1 MQFENKQVAQQK
13 PGTAFNVPNS
23 HLSSQQRSMVMS
35 VSSENR
41 TATRSITARDAAQ
54 RMVLV
59 LGVTAMVLFTTQ
71 AFAHH
76 GWAWAEEEQSEL
88 KGTITEI
95 SMAPP
100 HPVLRVK
107 AQDGR
112 LWRVDLGNPNQT
124 QRSGFTGDTAKEGD
138 DITVLGNRTKEPN
151 EAHMKA
157 VRITVGGK
165 QYDMYPERI
174 KE

>member
-1 MQFENKQVAQQK
+1 
-13 PGTAFNVPNS
+13 
-23 HLSSQQRSMVMS
+23 MS
-35 VSSENR
+35 VSSESR
-41 TATRSITARDAAQ
+41 TATRAITITARDVAH
-54 RMVLV
+54 RMVLT
-59 LGVTAMVLFTTQ
+59 LCVTAMVLFATQ

-76 GWAWAEEEQSEL
+76 GWAWAEEELSEL

-112 LWRVDLGNPNQT
+112 LWQVDLGNPNQT
-124 QRSGFTGDTAKEGD
+124 QRSGFTGDTAKVGD
-138 DITVLGNRTKEPN
+138 GITVLGNRTKEPN
-151 EAHMKA
+151 EAHIKA

>member
-1 MQFENKQVAQQK
+1 
-13 PGTAFNVPNS
+13 
-23 HLSSQQRSMVMS
+23 MS
-35 VSSENR
+35 VSNESR
-41 TATRSITARDAAQ
+41 TTTGVISLMARDAVQ
-54 RMVLV
+54 PMVLM
-59 LGVTAMVLFTTQ
+59 LCVTAMALFATQ

-100 HPVLRVK
+100 HPALRVK

-112 LWRVDLGNPNQT
+112 SWQVDLGNPSQT
-124 QRSGFTGDTAKEGD
+124 QRSGFTADSAKVGD
-138 DITVLGNRTKEPN
+138 DITVLGNRSKEPN
-151 EAHMKA
+151 EAHIKA

>member
-1 MQFENKQVAQQK
+1 
-13 PGTAFNVPNS
+13 
-23 HLSSQQRSMVMS
+23 MS
-35 VSSENR
+35 VSSESR
-41 TATRSITARDAAQ
+41 TAARAISTTARDVVR
-54 RMVLV
+54 RMAIMLCA
-59 LGVTAMVLFTTQ
+59 TAMALFTMQ

-76 GWAWAEEEQSEL
+76 GWAWADEEQSEL

-100 HPVLRVK
+100 HPVLHVK
-107 AQDGR
+107 DQDGR
-112 LWRVDLGNPNQT
+112 LWQVDLGNPNQT
-124 QRSGFTGDTAKEGD
+124 QRSGFTGDTAKAGD
-138 DITVLGNRTKEPN
+138 DVTVLGNRTKEPN
-151 EAHMKA
+151 KAHMKA

>member
-1 MQFENKQVAQQK
+1 M
-13 PGTAFNVPNS
+13 
-23 HLSSQQRSMVMS
+23 
-35 VSSENR
+35 
-41 TATRSITARDAAQ
+41 ARDAVQ
-54 RMVLV
+54 PMVLM
-59 LGVTAMVLFTTQ
+59 LCVTAMALFATQ

-100 HPVLRVK
+100 HPALRVK

-112 LWRVDLGNPNQT
+112 SWQVDLGNPSQT
-124 QRSGFTGDTAKEGD
+124 QRSGFTADSAKVGD
-138 DITVLGNRTKEPN
+138 DITVLGNRSKEPN
-151 EAHMKA
+151 EAHIKA

>member
-1 MQFENKQVAQQK
+1 M
-13 PGTAFNVPNS
+13 
-23 HLSSQQRSMVMS
+23 L
-35 VSSENR
+35 VSSESR
-41 TATRSITARDAAQ
+41 TAIRATTLTARDAAH
-54 RMVLV
+54 RMVLM
-59 LGVTAMVLFTTQ
+59 LCVTTMVLFTTQ

-88 KGTITEI
+88 TGTITKI

-100 HPVLRVK
+100 HPALRVE

-112 LWRVDLGNPNQT
+112 VWQVDLGNPNQT
-124 QRSGFTGDTAKEGD
+124 QRSGFTSDSAKVGDE
-138 DITVLGNRTKEPN
+138 ITVLGNRTKEPN
-151 EAHMKA
+151 KAHMKA

-174 KE
+174 EE

>member
-1 MQFENKQVAQQK
+1 
-13 PGTAFNVPNS
+13 
-23 HLSSQQRSMVMS
+23 MS
-35 VSSENR
+35 ISSESR
-41 TATRSITARDAAQ
+41 TSARAISTTARDVVH
-54 RMVLV
+54 RMVIMLC
-59 LGVTAMVLFTTQ
+59 AMAMALFTMQ

-100 HPVLRVK
+100 HPALRVK
-107 AQDGR
+107 AEDGR
-112 LWRVDLGNPNQT
+112 LWQVDLGNPNQT
-124 QRSGFTGDTAKEGD
+124 QRSGFTGDTAKAGD
-138 DITVLGNRTKEPN
+138 DITVLGNRSKEPN
-151 EAHMKA
+151 KAHIKA